1 MFRVGYCGGC
11 SGRWV
16 VLSVGCLLS
25 VCGVVVSGFGVC
37 DLLNFPFLCFSSL
50 VFVRLVRFPLHYM
63 VYCRVLGPSY
73 CGGPLCT
80 L

>member
-37 DLLNFPFLCFSSL
+37 DLLNFPFFVLFLSSFCS
-50 VFVRLVRFPLHYM
+50 VSSFPLALY
-63 VYCRVLGPSY
+63 G
-73 CGGPLCT
+73 
-80 L
+80 